1 MSALAKTSTAN
12 AQATQHRTSPFSTAS
27 PSTCSNR
34 TKPANA
40 ESTENASRPV
50 GTMTTYFNSS
60 DIKMRLPWR
69 VCILAGIRR
78 QIRRIIAVS
87 LQERVFAASNPR
99 TRREPEP
106 TYKAAGSPQ
115 NPNTRKCKR
124 NASDVVFTTKGSR
137 RVLVSKRTRHEAAC
151 GTLHHRS
158 SDAGGGVSGGP
169 HAQATAGGGSA
180 RMWQDGAGL
189 RGSRGGQYGG

>member
-60 DIKMRLPWR
+60 DIKMRLPWENAPDSGSY
-69 VCILAGIRR
+69 VHVSCTIEKAEQPRR
-78 QIRRIIAVS
+78 
-87 LQERVFAASNPR
+87 
-99 TRREPEP
+99 
-106 TYKAAGSPQ
+106 
-115 NPNTRKCKR
+115 
-124 NASDVVFTTKGSR
+124 
-137 RVLVSKRTRHEAAC
+137 
-151 GTLHHRS
+151 
-158 SDAGGGVSGGP
+158 
-169 HAQATAGGGSA
+169 
-180 RMWQDGAGL
+180 
-189 RGSRGGQYGG
+189 RGSWDISSQIESCLIRHSLRLREKRG

>member
-60 DIKMRLPWR
+60 DIKMRLPCWGYQGR
-69 VCILAGIRR
+69 AQTSRLY
-78 QIRRIIAVS
+78 
-87 LQERVFAASNPR
+87 PR
-99 TRREPEP
+99 TQKFECHRE
-106 TYKAAGSPQ
+106 TFQALARSSP
-115 NPNTRKCKR
+115 
-124 NASDVVFTTKGSR
+124 A
-137 RVLVSKRTRHEAAC
+137 RTSVRIHAAC
-151 GTLHHRS
+151 PQRQ
-158 SDAGGGVSGGP
+158 P
-169 HAQATAGGGSA
+169 QHAQQPVKPLASKVP
-180 RMWQDGAGL
+180 
-189 RGSRGGQYGG
+189 

>member
-60 DIKMRLPWR
+60 DIKMRLPWTRSRSPLAPLVVGFKPILPGR
-69 VCILAGIRR
+69 VFFSNQKDPPKQRKLGWAPRSYCQFVELHGFVRTARQHWFGQGIR
-78 QIRRIIAVS
+78 V
-87 LQERVFAASNPR
+87 
-99 TRREPEP
+99 
-106 TYKAAGSPQ
+106 
-115 NPNTRKCKR
+115 
-124 NASDVVFTTKGSR
+124 
-137 RVLVSKRTRHEAAC
+137 
-151 GTLHHRS
+151 
-158 SDAGGGVSGGP
+158 
-169 HAQATAGGGSA
+169 
-180 RMWQDGAGL
+180 
-189 RGSRGGQYGG
+189 